1 MSTQQI
7 KISIPISFKQ
17 VVDIVKQLSPA
28 EKQELSKVLRTGLS
42 DDEVVIPEEHKQIVR
57 NRIKKYKN
65 SLDSY
70 LSWNDIEQKIA
81 KRK

>member
-1 MSTQQI
+1 MSPQQI

-28 EKQELSKVLRTGLS
+28 EKQELSKVLRAGQC
-42 DDEVVIPEEHKQIVR
+42 DNEMVIPEEHKQIVR
-57 NRIKKYKN
+57 KRIKKYKSYPDN
-65 SLDSY
+65 Y